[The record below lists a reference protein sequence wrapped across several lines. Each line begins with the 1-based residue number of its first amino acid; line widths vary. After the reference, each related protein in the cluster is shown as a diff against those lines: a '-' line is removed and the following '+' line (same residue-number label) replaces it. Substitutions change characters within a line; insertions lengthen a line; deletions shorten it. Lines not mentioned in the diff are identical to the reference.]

1 MPELVIID
9 PSWAASQ
16 QAVLHAVPF
25 PQTPRRY
32 CPHRLRVLPRR
43 PPGAAPRG
51 RPPPHRPQPA
61 SHACAWAAPPVAPL
75 PTSDS

>member
-25 PQTPRRY
+25 PQTPQRY

-51 RPPPHRPQPA
+51 RPPPTSPA
-61 SHACAWAAPPVAPL
+61 ARLARLRMGSPARGSAAHL
-75 PTSDS
+75 